1 MSLDI
6 KKYEVLLSTLDKG
19 CFAKAC
25 EDLGYTQPA
34 ITHMMKSM
42 EREIGFPLLKRSN
55 KGIQL
60 TSEGREVL
68 PLIRELVAANDRL
81 NKHYDMLRG
90 VETGS
95 VRVGTFPTVGG
106 AWLPRIIAQFEK
118 KYPQIQID
126 VLEENSIHKIEDWL
140 TGGRIDVAFFA
151 RQPYHTFDW
160 IPLKMDPYYGI
171 LPLEHELTS
180 YDRLTAADFENQP
193 FLMCCS
199 MEGPDLDI
207 TRFFQQHGV
216 DPQPLQLESGLY
228 HRADGGGRAGR
239 GDSAGA
245 AAHVAAHGDVS
256 CGDAPH
262 RPTAL
267 PRPWYGAARGRGPF
281 PRARPVHQ
289 VREGDDA
296 GPQINFDEKGRVLF
310 HREFAPLCVSAGY
323 ASLRHTLARHQPS
336 GLPRP
341 VPLGRGSRKV
351 FFAAYTPP
359 RKTDWGFFA
368 ALEPRTL

>member
-126 VLEENSIHKIEDWL
+126 VLEENSIHKIEEWL
-140 TGGRIDVAFFA
+140 TGGRIDVALFA

-216 DPQPLQLESGLY
+216 TIRSRWTLPS
-228 HRADGGGRAGR
+228 R
-239 GDSAGA
+239 GWWRPGWAWRFCR
-245 AAHVAAHGDVS
+245 S
-256 CGDAPH
+256 CCS
-262 RPTAL
+262 R
-267 PRPWYGAARGRGPF
+267 RSSRGRVMWR
-281 PRARPVHQ
+281 RAPST
-289 VREGDDA
+289 
-296 GPQINFDEKGRVLF
+296 
-310 HREFAPLCVSAGY
+310 HRSTATLVWRCARASA
-323 ASLRHTLARHQPS
+323 
-336 GLPRP
+336 
-341 VPLGRGSRKV
+341 
-351 FFAAYTPP
+351 FPP
-359 RKTDWGFFA
+359 RSTGSSSA
-368 ALEPRTL
+368 

>member
-1 MSLDI
+1 MDI

-81 NKHYDMLRG
+81 NKYYDMLRG

-126 VLEENSIHKIEDWL
+126 VLEENSIHKIEEWL

-207 TRFFQQHGV
+207 TRFFQQDV
-216 DPQPLQLESGLY
+216 YKRQ
-228 HRADGGGRAGR
+228 
-239 GDSAGA
+239 
-245 AAHVAAHGDVS
+245 AHF
-256 CGDAPH
+256 
-262 RPTAL
+262 L
-267 PRPWYGAARGRGPF
+267 
-281 PRARPVHQ
+281 
-289 VREGDDA
+289 REG
-296 GPQINFDEKGRVLF
+296 
-310 HREFAPLCVSAGY
+310 
-323 ASLRHTLARHQPS
+323 
-336 GLPRP
+336 
-341 VPLGRGSRKV
+341 
-351 FFAAYTPP
+351 
-359 RKTDWGFFA
+359 FA
-368 ALEPRTL
+368 ALRALARRKKRTSIYSRRCGGANSVRRVEYDREEIPYIWKPEGNGEIIPIYGKASLYKWL

>member
-126 VLEENSIHKIEDWL
+126 VLEENSIHKIEEWL

-171 LPLEHELTS
+171 LPLEH
-180 YDRLTAADFENQP
+180 
-193 FLMCCS
+193 
-199 MEGPDLDI
+199 
-207 TRFFQQHGV
+207 
-216 DPQPLQLESGLY
+216 
-228 HRADGGGRAGR
+228 
-239 GDSAGA
+239 
-245 AAHVAAHGDVS
+245 
-256 CGDAPH
+256 
-262 RPTAL
+262 
-267 PRPWYGAARGRGPF
+267 
-281 PRARPVHQ
+281 
-289 VREGDDA
+289 
-296 GPQINFDEKGRVLF
+296 
-310 HREFAPLCVSAGY
+310 
-323 ASLRHTLARHQPS
+323 
-336 GLPRP
+336 
-341 VPLGRGSRKV
+341 
-351 FFAAYTPP
+351 
-359 RKTDWGFFA
+359 
-368 ALEPRTL
+368 

>member
-68 PLIRELVAANDRL
+68 PLIRELVAANDSL

-126 VLEENSIHKIEDWL
+126 VLEENSIHKIEEWL

-216 DPQPLQLESGLY
+216 TIRSRFNSNQDFTIARMVEAGLGVAILPELLLTSQLTGTCHVETRPIDPPLYRDLGMAL
-228 HRADGGGRAGR
+228 RAGECL
-239 GDSAGA
+239 S
-245 AAHVAAHGDVS
+245 
-256 CGDAPH
+256 P
-262 RPTAL
+262 AL
-267 PRPWYGAARGRGPF
+267 DRF
-281 PRARPVHQ
+281 
-289 VREGDDA
+289 
-296 GPQINFDEKGRVLF
+296 IK
-310 HREFAPLCVSAGY
+310 CVKAMMPD
-323 ASLRHTLARHQPS
+323 L
-336 GLPRP
+336 
-341 VPLGRGSRKV
+341 K
-351 FFAAYTPP
+351 
-359 RKTDWGFFA
+359 
-368 ALEPRTL
+368 

>member
-126 VLEENSIHKIEDWL
+126 VLEENSIHKIEEWL

-216 DPQPLQLESGLY
+216 TIRSRFNSNQDFTIARMVEAGLGVAILPELLLTSQLTGTCHVETVVLLSHKKADSYIHIDVEFGEGEGKIPVDSIAKRAEAYKPKEKVTYKMIKEYIEAKYGFKVHTAYIAEVKRNLGLPMY
-228 HRADGGGRAGR
+228 
-239 GDSAGA
+239 
-245 AAHVAAHGDVS
+245 
-256 CGDAPH
+256 DAPN
-262 RPTAL
+262 AVEEL
-267 PRPWYGAARGRGPF
+267 K
-281 PRARPVHQ
+281 Q
-289 VREGDDA
+289 
-296 GPQINFDEKGRVLF
+296 
-310 HREFAPLCVSAGY
+310 
-323 ASLRHTLARHQPS
+323 
-336 GLPRP
+336 
-341 VPLGRGSRKV
+341 
-351 FFAAYTPP
+351 P
-359 RKTDWGFFA
+359 RKHPTPEKVEAIKDALRYFA
-368 ALEPRTL
+368 VI

>member
-126 VLEENSIHKIEDWL
+126 VLEENNIHKIEEWL

-216 DPQPLQLESGLY
+216 TIRSRFNSNQDFTIARMVEAGLGVAILPELLLTSQLTGTCHVETRPIDPPLYRDLGMAL
-228 HRADGGGRAGR
+228 RAGECL
-239 GDSAGA
+239 S
-245 AAHVAAHGDVS
+245 
-256 CGDAPH
+256 P
-262 RPTAL
+262 AL
-267 PRPWYGAARGRGPF
+267 DRF
-281 PRARPVHQ
+281 
-289 VREGDDA
+289 
-296 GPQINFDEKGRVLF
+296 IK
-310 HREFAPLCVSAGY
+310 CVKAMMPD
-323 ASLRHTLARHQPS
+323 L
-336 GLPRP
+336 
-341 VPLGRGSRKV
+341 K
-351 FFAAYTPP
+351 
-359 RKTDWGFFA
+359 
-368 ALEPRTL
+368 